1 MRIDKLLWCLRYYKT
16 RSLASQACRKGMVR
30 INKDTVKPSRE
41 TYPGDQIEL
50 RKDQVWYSFDLLELP
65 KSRMGAKL
73 VNLYRIDRTPAE
85 NLAQKDLLKSAKDYY
100 RKKGTGR
107 PTKKDRR
114 DLEDFTEEVTDK
126 D

>member
-16 RSLASQACRKGMVR
+16 RSLATQACRKGMVKV
-30 INKDTVKPSRE
+30 NQEVAKASRE
-41 TYPGDQIEL
+41 AFPGDHIEL
-50 RKDQVWYSFDLLELP
+50 RKNQVWLSFDLLEIP
-65 KSRMGAKL
+65 ANRMAAKL
-73 VNLYRIDRTPAE
+73 VNLYRVDRTPQE
-85 NLAQKDLLKSAKDYY
+85 NLAQQELLKVAKDYY

-114 DLEDFTEEVTDK
+114 DLEDFTEEVDQQ